1 MPAGG
6 VGDEFGASTVRQGKV
21 IPICSGMARD
31 GGFTDLY
38 RACVEYRRCIRPSSI
53 TDYAR
58 LLPPRRVDPGPD
70 QEVHL

>member
-1 MPAGG
+1 
-6 VGDEFGASTVRQGKV
+6 
-21 IPICSGMARD
+21 MARD

-58 LLPPRRVDPGPD
+58 LLPPRRVDLGPD